1 MGIVS
6 PEFLYPPPPPYFGS
20 EPRLREP
27 GVEDRNHG
35 PYVKKMYFKPDA
47 FPAEIPSLMKRFIKI
62 TGWEPWKKRIT
73 TFKDWVRE
81 NPLIEEYIAERYAIE
96 LAMAHVKRYRD
107 ATGRYPTVFES
118 PPIYRLYSFVSMV
131 ARVHQRLND
140 KGRKRV
146 EGILKGC
153 LKDDHGFSW
162 FVAEMVVAGHLM
174 SQKFDVTFSDL
185 ETGNGFDFLAKRDE
199 IEIEIECKHVSA
211 DVGRKIH
218 RRRLFNLGGVV
229 FGELSHALDQHDGG
243 QFLRVIL
250 PDRLTGN
257 HTQLDEILSEVARAL
272 RNGADV
278 SGHTSCAV
286 EYKRFDLS
294 NSPFYEASPDSITRG
309 DVQAFLEREYSI
321 QNPHLLMIFRPRYG
335 VIILTVESRQKDTVL
350 RGIIGQL
357 KDSARDQLTGHRPGV
372 MCVYLADIGAE
383 ELQNLVASEG
393 PDIDSGTGIQA
404 AATHLLIRRPQVHTL
419 ALMGDGPLRRTSA
432 RLGDKIQTSWQEH
445 GGVYVIKNPSHP
457 FTNDPRYSIF

>member
-1 MGIVS
+1 
-6 PEFLYPPPPPYFGS
+6 
-20 EPRLREP
+20 
-27 GVEDRNHG
+27 
-35 PYVKKMYFKPDA
+35 MYFKPDA
-47 FPAEIPSLMKRFIKI
+47 FPGEIPSLMRRFVQI
-62 TGWEPWKKRIT
+62 TGWEPWKKRII
-73 TFKDWVRE
+73 TFENWARA

-96 LAMAHVKRYRD
+96 LAMSHVKHYRD
-107 ATGRYPTVFES
+107 TTTRYPTVSES
-118 PPIYRLYSFVSMV
+118 PSIYRLYSFVSMV

-146 EGILKGC
+146 AGILKGC

-218 RRRLFNLGGVV
+218 RRRLFDLGGVV
-229 FGELSHALDQHDGG
+229 FEELSHALDRHDGG
-243 QFLRVIL
+243 QFLRVTL
-250 PDRLTGN
+250 PDRLTGS
-257 HTQLDEILSEVARAL
+257 HTQLDEISAEVARAL
-272 RNGADV
+272 RNSADV
-278 SGHTSCAV
+278 SGPSPCAV
-286 EYKRFDLS
+286 EYMQFDFS
-294 NSPFYEASPDSITRG
+294 KSPFHEAGPDSITRAE
-309 DVQAFLEREYSI
+309 VQAFLEREYSI

-335 VIILTVESRQKDTVL
+335 VIILNVESRQQDKVL
-350 RGIIGQL
+350 RGIIAQL

-372 MCVYLADIGAE
+372 MCVYLADIGTE

-404 AATHLLIRRPQVHTL
+404 AATYLLSRRPQVHTL
-419 ALMGDGPLRRTSA
+419 ALMGDGPLQRTST
-432 RLGDKIQTSWQEH
+432 RLGDKIQISWQEH
-445 GGVYVIKNPSHP
+445 GGVYVIKNPSNP
-457 FTNDPRYSIF
+457 LTTDLRYSIF